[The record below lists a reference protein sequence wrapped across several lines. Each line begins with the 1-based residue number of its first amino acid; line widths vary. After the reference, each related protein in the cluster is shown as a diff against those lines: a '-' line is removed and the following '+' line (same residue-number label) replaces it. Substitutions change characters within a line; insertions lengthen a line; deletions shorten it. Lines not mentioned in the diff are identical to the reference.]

1 MSTFAQELH
10 AELRPL
16 VERLDA
22 LEKRF
27 QEKWELQ
34 GEKNR
39 LLELK
44 LREVEGELAI
54 KRLEVERLQLDL
66 KKLKAQTDR
75 EIERERK
82 VLEEKW
88 ALLQREAAAG
98 RERERGALDA
108 QLKAERRLWEEKMV
122 RVQEEHARAL
132 EGMRCQESLWTRL
145 IRMMTWN

>member
-54 KRLEVERLQLDL
+54 RRLEVERLQLDL

>member
-1 MSTFAQELH
+1 M
-10 AELRPL
+10 

-54 KRLEVERLQLDL
+54 RRLEVERLQLDL
-66 KKLKAQTDR
+66 KTLKAQTDR
-75 EIERERK
+75 EMERERK

-108 QLKAERRLWEEKMV
+108 QLKAERRLWEEKMM

-132 EGMRCQESLWTRL
+132 EGMRRQESLWTRL

>member
-1 MSTFAQELH
+1 M
-10 AELRPL
+10 

-39 LLELK
+39 LLELN

-54 KRLEVERLQLDL
+54 RRLEVERLQLDL